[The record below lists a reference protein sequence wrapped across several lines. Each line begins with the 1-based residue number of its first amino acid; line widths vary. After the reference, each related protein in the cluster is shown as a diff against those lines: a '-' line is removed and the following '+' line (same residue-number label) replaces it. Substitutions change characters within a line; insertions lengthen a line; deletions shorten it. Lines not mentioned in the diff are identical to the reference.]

1 MRKANLKKL
10 YLARETIATLQ
21 SVDVSEV
28 HGGVQYTGCDSACTQ
43 CPGGPRTTLGDPL
56 TKTGT
61 PGTDTLGL
69 PTVGRPA
76 ITR

>member
-21 SVDVSEV
+21 SVDVSDV
-28 HGGVQYTGCDSACTQ
+28 HGGVMYTGCDSACTQ
-43 CPGGPRTTLGDPL
+43 CTGGPRTKTLVDPTP

-61 PGTDTLGL
+61 DTVVL
-69 PTVGRPA
+69 PTIGRPT
-76 ITR
+76 IIR